1 MAAAPAAGTALA
13 LETLKRALSLDN
25 RSRDSLVSAALSVG
39 LVQLLLQRLDWR
51 QKQAGEATS
60 EVPILSPAPACC
72 LLSFCHFWLP
82 CLLCVLSPGSAAWDA
97 SQMRLQPG
105 MSIASG
111 MHFNSTG
118 QSAGQVHCIW
128 LLLESQ

>member
-1 MAAAPAAGTALA
+1 MVYAFAAGTALA

-60 EVPILSPAPACC
+60 EVPLQPSHFAYFSVVTSGYVGCCACC
-72 LLSFCHFWLP
+72 
-82 CLLCVLSPGSAAWDA
+82 
-97 SQMRLQPG
+97 
-105 MSIASG
+105 
-111 MHFNSTG
+111 T
-118 QSAGQVHCIW
+118 
-128 LLLESQ
+128 